1 MLLTRTMTA
10 VSLRASSANLTG
22 MRHRDVLGRLS
33 WRVST
38 VECGE
43 RVRVVT
49 GLAQK
54 ILDIPRAT
62 VTCNLFF
69 TNSALGFVFNNTEYD
84 AVIQHRALT
93 RVEIVGVIGPL
104 SVVDPRGHL
113 FYVRV

>member
-1 MLLTRTMTA
+1 MQI
-10 VSLRASSANLTG
+10 
-22 MRHRDVLGRLS
+22 RDVLGRLLR
-33 WRVST
+33 RVST
-38 VECGE
+38 VDCGKQ
-43 RVRVVT
+43 VRVVT
-49 GLAQK
+49 TLARK
-54 ILDIPRAT
+54 ILNIPRAT